1 MLNKFKVKFY
11 YRNIKTLN
19 KTTPKLKLRKNIEML
34 STKRIRMRHKHSK
47 SLKKTSSHP
56 NTVKN
61 LYSRRRR
68 KKVYTPPFTA

>member
-11 YRNIKTLN
+11 YINIKALN

-56 NTVKN
+56 NTVKKMY
-61 LYSRRRR
+61 LGRRR